1 MDHRPKYKT
10 QNQKLG
16 KTKKSI
22 CAALE
27 YAKISQTDFKEH
39 KQ

>member
-22 CAALE
+22 FAALE
-27 YAKISQTDFKEH
+27 YAKISLAGH
-39 KQ
+39 